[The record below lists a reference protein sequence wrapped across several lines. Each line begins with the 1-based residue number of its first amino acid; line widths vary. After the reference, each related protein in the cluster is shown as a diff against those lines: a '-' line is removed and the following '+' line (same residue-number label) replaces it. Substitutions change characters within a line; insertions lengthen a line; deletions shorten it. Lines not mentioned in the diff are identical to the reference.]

1 LRHCGDAAAGL
12 SLRRDSRPMRLTTP
26 TEHRMT
32 SILMIIL
39 LILDIAFWII
49 IVQAVL
55 SWLLAFN
62 VLNVSNSF
70 VRSLFTGLARL
81 TEPVYRP
88 IRNILPDTRPMDL
101 APLVVLIGIF
111 ALQIVISNNARALM

>member
-1 LRHCGDAAAGL
+1 M
-12 SLRRDSRPMRLTTP
+12 S
-26 TEHRMT
+26 
-32 SILMIIL
+32 SILMIL
-39 LILDIAFWII
+39 LLVLDICFWII

-62 VLNVSNSF
+62 VLNTNNDF
-70 VRSLFTGLARL
+70 VRSVFSGLARL

-88 IRNILPDTRPMDL
+88 IRGILPDTRPMDL

-111 ALQIVISNNARALM
+111 ALQIIIGNNARAFM

>member
-1 LRHCGDAAAGL
+1 MA
-12 SLRRDSRPMRLTTP
+12 
-26 TEHRMT
+26 
-32 SILMIIL
+32 SILMILL

-62 VLNVSNSF
+62 VLNASSDF
-70 VRSLFTGLARL
+70 VRSLYGGLARL

-88 IRNILPDTRPMDL
+88 IRKILPDTRPMDL

-111 ALQIVISNNARALM
+111 ALQIIIGNNARALM

>member
-1 LRHCGDAAAGL
+1 MA
-12 SLRRDSRPMRLTTP
+12 
-26 TEHRMT
+26 
-32 SILMIIL
+32 SILMIL
-39 LILDIAFWII
+39 NLILDIAFWII

-62 VLNVSNSF
+62 VLNASSDF
-70 VRSLFTGLARL
+70 VRSLYGGLARL

-88 IRNILPDTRPMDL
+88 IRKILPDTRPMDL

-111 ALQIVISNNARALM
+111 ALQIIIGNNARALM

>member
-1 LRHCGDAAAGL
+1 MA
-12 SLRRDSRPMRLTTP
+12 
-26 TEHRMT
+26 
-32 SILMIIL
+32 SILMIVL
-39 LILDIAFWII
+39 LILDICFWII

-62 VLNVSNSF
+62 VLNVNNDF
-70 VRSLFTGLARL
+70 VRSLYGGLMRL

-111 ALQIVISNNARALM
+111 ALQIIIGNNARALM

>member
-1 LRHCGDAAAGL
+1 MA
-12 SLRRDSRPMRLTTP
+12 
-26 TEHRMT
+26 
-32 SILMIIL
+32 SILMIL
-39 LILDIAFWII
+39 NLILDIAFWII

-62 VLNVSNSF
+62 VLNASSDF
-70 VRSLFTGLARL
+70 VRSLYGGLARL

-88 IRNILPDTRPMDL
+88 IRKILPDTRPMDL

-111 ALQIVISNNARALM
+111 AVQIIIGNNARALM